1 MPCFTDSV
9 SKDRQILIDVA
20 VADAVADDDALA
32 PEDVEVDLRALPHVQ
47 ALLDTGANSCYI
59 SADLAVRL
67 NLREISEAIVTTAS
81 ERTLAKV
88 YQVRFFI
95 PMQMKKTTQK
105 GELLALV
112 ATTNKIE
119 VRELP
124 KISPEFDVIIG
135 MDIIAPGSLHVS
147 GDRFTFCL

>member
-47 ALLDTGANSCYI
+47 ALLDTGANGCYI

-67 NLREISEAIVTTAS
+67 NLREISEAMITTAS
-81 ERTLAKV
+81 ERILAKV